1 MSCPGT
7 SVRIDDCSLWVVERG
22 PADGFPLIVLHGG
35 PGLDH
40 HEFADY
46 LDPVCDDGVRLL
58 LVDQRAQGRSEPTS
72 PGTWTLERMAQDVIM
87 LALALKLRRYAVHGH
102 SYGAFVALQNAVDYP
117 GQALATVVSGGVA
130 SVRDLEGVA
139 GALEAFEPLELRE
152 QVASSWERESS
163 VTTQDEVGRL
173 LNDQMPFHFR
183 DPRDPRIAEYER
195 RSGGAVYAPEV
206 LRHFAIAE
214 YGGIAL
220 EDRLV
225 DVTQPVLVLAGRHD
239 RVCPADASE
248 RMAQLLPRAELH
260 VFEERAHMTFVEE
273 PQTYVEVVG
282 SFLSRVG

>member
-46 LDPVCDDGVRLL
+46 LDPVCHDGVRLL
-58 LVDQRAQGRSEPTS
+58 LVDQRAQGRSEPTP

-87 LALALKLRRYAVHGH
+87 LALALKLRRYAVLGH

-139 GALEAFEPLELRE
+139 DALEAFEPLELRE

-163 VTTQDEVGRL
+163 VTTPDEVGRL
-173 LNDQMPFHFR
+173 LHDQMPFHFR

-195 RSGGAVYAPEV
+195 RSAGAVYAPEV

-220 EDRLV
+220 EERLV

-260 VFEERAHMTFVEE
+260 LFEESAHMTFVEE

>member
-1 MSCPGT
+1 
-7 SVRIDDCSLWVVERG
+7 
-22 PADGFPLIVLHGG
+22 
-35 PGLDH
+35 
-40 HEFADY
+40 
-46 LDPVCDDGVRLL
+46 LL
-58 LVDQRAQGRSEPTS
+58 LVDQRAQGRSEPTP

-87 LALALKLRRYAVHGH
+87 LALALKLRRYAVLGH

-152 QVASSWERESS
+152 QVASSWEREST
-163 VTTQDEVGRL
+163 VTTPGEVGRL
-173 LNDQMPFHFR
+173 LHDQMPFHFR

-195 RSGGAVYAPEV
+195 RSAGAVYAPEV

-260 VFEERAHMTFVEE
+260 VFEESAHMTFVEE

-282 SFLSRVG
+282 SFLSRSG

>member
-46 LDPVCDDGVRLL
+46 LDPLCDDGVRSL
-58 LVDQRAQGRSEPTS
+58 LVDQRAQGRSEPTP

-87 LALALKLRRYAVHGH
+87 LALALKLRRYAVLGH

-117 GQALATVVSGGVA
+117 GQALATVVSGGVS

-163 VTTQDEVGRL
+163 VTTPDEVGRL
-173 LNDQMPFHFR
+173 LHDQMPFHFR

-195 RSGGAVYAPEV
+195 RSAGAVYAPEV

-220 EDRLV
+220 QDRLV

-239 RVCPADASE
+239 RVCPVGASE

-260 VFEERAHMTFVEE
+260 VFEGSAHMTFVEE
-273 PQTYVEVVG
+273 PDRYLEVLRE
-282 SFLSRVG
+282 FLARSR